1 MRAEKINTIQK
12 TMTGFLSHLDQIF
25 FVEVCHIESILQSL
39 VDEGGRVVPRHRL
52 LQQQGFGQDLLGA
65 ETAGS
70 QLPLHGSQDL
80 KYQLLVEVKVERITL
95 LNLPVEEWRYNKF
108 GP

>member
-1 MRAEKINTIQK
+1 MIGNFKYASLKYKYNTENNDWI
-12 TMTGFLSHLDQIF
+12 SHLDQIF

-39 VDEGGRVVPRHRL
+39 VDEGGRVVPGHRL
-52 LQQQGFGQDLLGA
+52 LQQQGLGQDLLRA

-80 KYQLLVEVKVERITL
+80 KYQL
-95 LNLPVEEWRYNKF
+95 
-108 GP
+108 